1 MTLAAVEWKAARARL
16 IGEPKR
22 LIFWSALTAVVI
34 VSIFIPNLL
43 PWADEY
49 PKSWVVP
56 FRGWAGDS
64 MNWMVKELDFGLFT
78 FLEATRGFAW
88 LLGWPFDFTNWLLW
102 EGFEI
107 SKQKTFSGLPWFALV
122 GCVTIMSYAIAGWR
136 LALLSGGCF
145 LYLVVFGHWNSAMM
159 TVSSLLLAVPIGCV
173 LGLLVGSVA
182 YRHRHVE
189 AAITPLLDFMQT
201 VPVFAYLVPVIM
213 LFSFGPVPAL
223 IVMVI
228 YATPPMVRATIL
240 GFKLVSPEIV
250 EFGRMTGCSPRQ
262 LTWKV
267 MIPSARPTLM
277 VGVNQVIMLSL
288 NAVII
293 ASVIGAGGLG
303 FDVFMSLKQL
313 KIGQGLEVG
322 VAIVLLA
329 IAMDRITRGFLTKP
343 PPSHAVAKTSFL
355 RRHPYFVACMAL
367 IIGSLILANLVPAA
381 SVYPKSWTVTTGRFW
396 DDLIMWITV
405 NLYDYLYA
413 VRAFL
418 LVNILLPVKRFLL
431 EVPWITL
438 VLIIGALGWRLG
450 GWRVAT
456 LVSGLVLLIATT
468 GFWDKAVNTV
478 YLMSISVLI
487 AMIMGVPLGI
497 WAGHSE
503 RAHRIFEVINDTL
516 QTLPSFV
523 YLMPVV
529 MLFQVGDVSGMFA
542 VIAYAI
548 APVIRYTDHG
558 LRHVPRDLIEAA
570 RTAGCTKRQLFWKVE
585 FPLAF
590 PEILL
595 GINQTVMLAISM
607 LVITALV
614 GTTDLGQEV
623 FIGLSNAD
631 PGRAIVAGICVAF
644 IAITAD
650 RLIQG
655 WARKRKAQL
664 GIS

>member
-1 MTLAAVEWKAARARL
+1 RANPQSRTRGFDPTAAEMTLATVEWKAARVRL

-107 SKQKTFSGLPWFALV
+107 SKQKTLPGLPWFALV

-182 YRHRHVE
+182 YRYRYVE

-303 FDVFMSLKQL
+303 FDVFMSLKRLQ
-313 KIGQGLEVG
+313 IGQGLEAG

-343 PPSHAVAKTSFL
+343 PPSHEVTKANFV
-355 RRHPYFVACMAL
+355 RRHPYLVAAIAL
-367 IIGSLILANLVPAA
+367 ITGSLILANLVPTV
-381 SVYPKSWTVTTGRFW
+381 SEFPKSW
-396 DDLIMWITV
+396 
-405 NLYDYLYA
+405 
-413 VRAFL
+413 
-418 LVNILLPVKRFLL
+418 
-431 EVPWITL
+431 
-438 VLIIGALGWRLG
+438 
-450 GWRVAT
+450 
-456 LVSGLVLLIATT
+456 
-468 GFWDKAVNTV
+468 
-478 YLMSISVLI
+478 
-487 AMIMGVPLGI
+487 
-497 WAGHSE
+497 
-503 RAHRIFEVINDTL
+503 
-516 QTLPSFV
+516 
-523 YLMPVV
+523 
-529 MLFQVGDVSGMFA
+529 
-542 VIAYAI
+542 
-548 APVIRYTDHG
+548 
-558 LRHVPRDLIEAA
+558 
-570 RTAGCTKRQLFWKVE
+570 
-585 FPLAF
+585 
-590 PEILL
+590 
-595 GINQTVMLAISM
+595 
-607 LVITALV
+607 
-614 GTTDLGQEV
+614 
-623 FIGLSNAD
+623 
-631 PGRAIVAGICVAF
+631 
-644 IAITAD
+644 
-650 RLIQG
+650 
-655 WARKRKAQL
+655 
-664 GIS
+664 

>member
-1 MTLAAVEWKAARARL
+1 MS
-16 IGEPKR
+16 
-22 LIFWSALTAVVI
+22 FWSALTAGVI

-49 PKSWVVP
+49 PKSWVIP

-182 YRHRHVE
+182 YRHRYVE
-189 AAITPLLDFMQT
+189 AAITPVLDFMQT

-240 GFKLVSPEIV
+240 GCKLVSPEIV

-303 FDVFMSLKQL
+303 FDVFMSLKRLQ
-313 KIGQGLEVG
+313 IGQGLEAG

-343 PPSHAVAKTSFL
+343 PPSHEVTKTSFL
-355 RRHPYFVACMAL
+355 RRHPYFVNL
-367 IIGSLILANLVPAA
+367 SKTTYLLA
-381 SVYPKSWTVTTGRFW
+381 SCFHIK
-396 DDLIMWITV
+396 
-405 NLYDYLYA
+405 
-413 VRAFL
+413 
-418 LVNILLPVKRFLL
+418 
-431 EVPWITL
+431 TL
-438 VLIIGALGWRLG
+438 DR
-450 GWRVAT
+450 
-456 LVSGLVLLIATT
+456 
-468 GFWDKAVNTV
+468 
-478 YLMSISVLI
+478 
-487 AMIMGVPLGI
+487 
-497 WAGHSE
+497 HSE
-503 RAHRIFEVINDTL
+503 
-516 QTLPSFV
+516 
-523 YLMPVV
+523 
-529 MLFQVGDVSGMFA
+529 
-542 VIAYAI
+542 
-548 APVIRYTDHG
+548 
-558 LRHVPRDLIEAA
+558 
-570 RTAGCTKRQLFWKVE
+570 
-585 FPLAF
+585 
-590 PEILL
+590 
-595 GINQTVMLAISM
+595 
-607 LVITALV
+607 
-614 GTTDLGQEV
+614 
-623 FIGLSNAD
+623 LS
-631 PGRAIVAGICVAF
+631 
-644 IAITAD
+644 
-650 RLIQG
+650 
-655 WARKRKAQL
+655 
-664 GIS
+664 